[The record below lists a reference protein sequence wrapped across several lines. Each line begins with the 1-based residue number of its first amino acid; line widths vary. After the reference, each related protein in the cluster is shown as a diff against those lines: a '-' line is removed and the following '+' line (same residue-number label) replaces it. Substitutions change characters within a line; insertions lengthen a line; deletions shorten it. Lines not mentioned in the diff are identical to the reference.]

1 VDRWMAAQT
10 AFRVMEI
17 KGEATKARRVRGLL
31 GARRD
36 AARDRSAKRREVGR
50 VTKPLPRSVAARAV
64 I

>member
-1 VDRWMAAQT
+1 
-10 AFRVMEI
+10 MEI
-17 KGEATKARRVRGLL
+17 KGEAAKARRVRGLL

-50 VTKPLPRSVAARAV
+50 ITKPLPRSVASRAV